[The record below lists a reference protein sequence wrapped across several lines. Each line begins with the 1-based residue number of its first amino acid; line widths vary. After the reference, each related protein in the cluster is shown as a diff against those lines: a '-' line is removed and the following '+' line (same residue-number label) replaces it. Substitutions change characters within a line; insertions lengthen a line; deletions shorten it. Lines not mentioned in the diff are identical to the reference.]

1 VWFVASLL
9 GIYEK
14 VPDKFT
20 AFLPKF
26 VEIVKRGGVEAITVV
41 QLFGEVAKRSPE
53 VLLGRIACIAQHI
66 GAYAAYFYA
75 RFYVSCSVR
84 PYIGHN
90 CSEPCKHG

>member
-1 VWFVASLL
+1 
-9 GIYEK
+9 

-53 VLLGRIACIAQHI
+53 VLLGRIACIA
-66 GAYAAYFYA
+66 
-75 RFYVSCSVR
+75 
-84 PYIGHN
+84 
-90 CSEPCKHG
+90 